1 MTMMQYS
8 CLLLLCASYCSMM
21 VSSSVV
27 DVSRLGGDDSAM
39 QKQSV
44 KFYQKRDDGT
54 DDQRLAYFDDGE
66 YSSSEQYDDEDQ
78 IQVDVGDVRADR
90 FDYQH
95 LPVPYVEPLQEHDV
109 IMSYEDVEYEYDG
122 FNVVDEDSDDQMN
135 GEDDVE
141 TDVGDYVAS
150 NKQVQL
156 RKRSISAES
165 WDQSQRDDGFN
176 DQINQPQ
183 SMEQSLQI
191 WQRKVTRD
199 AHYIQVSQ
207 CKNMTSTYVLL
218 LLSLMALLSTMTSL
232 WILFIHTENRVL
244 HVKSVKI

>member
-8 CLLLLCASYCSMM
+8 CLLLLCASYCST
-21 VSSSVV
+21 VSSSLV
-27 DVSRLGGDDSAM
+27 DVSRIGGDDSVM

-44 KFYQKRDDGT
+44 KFYQKRDGT

-78 IQVDVGDVRADR
+78 IQVDEGDVRADR

-122 FNVVDEDSDDQMN
+122 FDAVDEDSDDQMN

-141 TDVGDYVAS
+141 TDAGDAVAS

-156 RKRSISAES
+156 RKRSTTAES
-165 WDQSQRDDGFN
+165 WDQSQRYDGFN
-176 DQINQPQ
+176 DQNDYPL
-183 SMEQSLQI
+183 SVEQSLQI

-207 CKNMTSTYVLL
+207 CRNMTSTYVLL
-218 LLSLMALLSTMTSL
+218 LLSLMALLSTMISL